1 MAVPGKIYANINR
14 IESTGLQASA
24 LSSTGISS
32 GEEIITVAEAQ
43 AATEAE
49 DADGFLNNVSQTDTS
64 TDDGVATVSGRQPAV
79 TLDVDIASITPPIDD
94 LINNLPPPV
103 KVDFPTITGPGTSTA
118 TSTSPP
124 PPTRAVMNIYGDMA
138 RSAGGTP
145 NPPPPSNESGTP

>member
-14 IESTGLQASA
+14 IESTGLQATA
-24 LSSTGISS
+24 LSSTGINS

-49 DADGFLNNVSQTDTS
+49 DADGFLNNVSQTDAS
-64 TDDGVATVSGRQPAV
+64 TDDAAGSVVGRQPIV
-79 TLDVDIASITPPIDD
+79 TLDVDIASIAPFDD
-94 LINNLPPPV
+94 ILNNLPPPV